1 MDCKEKENKKQKYK
15 EKISNL
21 TSNQMNLIHDYTENE
36 MRKLKLIC
44 NPIIA
49 SKHLPNFLNDDIYS
63 DALNVLLES
72 VVSFDES
79 KGVPFQKYL
88 EGNIGKSSWQWS
100 RDSRRLKRCNVQYGA
115 NGKPLKDENGNFVI
129 IPNESLDADNDDGI
143 DLVEKVSSDFNID
156 DEVNVLGENITKY
169 MNSLGDIE
177 KKIAEM
183 FMNGYSSKE
192 IKEDLGISS
201 KQYSEYLADMK
212 SYDKKKLLKIDGDM
226 YSKEEPQM
234 NTKPMTSEKT
244 KNTSYSIE
252 SISKKL
258 NRYKLRADHPLQRHS
273 GQWNSITKSEL
284 VSDVLQG
291 NSLTPIIISE
301 EIKDNVVM
309 HWIID
314 GKQRCTN
321 LDDFLNDGFV
331 ISKKIQRR
339 MIPYQTDKRDEN
351 GNIILNEDGFPIPE
365 VKIFDIGGKKFSQL
379 PEELQDVFK
388 EYQYPVMLNL
398 NCTKKDIAYDIA
410 RFNRCRPMNVAQNGW
425 TGLEET
431 FAEYVDNILK
441 LDFFKPDCDKSS
453 YTLANSKNGSLRRMI
468 VESIITSN
476 YIDNFDKNFR
486 NMCEFL
492 TDTASEG
499 TFIDFYVLIDKLAGI
514 LDSST
519 ASLFTAKDSFLWF
532 ALFNKFTTL
541 GRDDVDFVDFAKEF
555 ISNLHN
561 KEIDGVTFDELNEK
575 GGTKDKCGIKRK
587 ITHLIAL
594 MNEYLGESI
603 IVDETV
609 TEEEL
614 SDFEF
619 VKENVS
625 DDVNEEDFEFY
636 KDMVDDSV
644 KCDTPLYE
652 KCTPALIALM
662 AIACQEEK
670 DTEFESWAGKYAKDN
685 ITFSPSQKVNFMYMK
700 NDFEKYCQSA
710 V

>member
-1 MDCKEKENKKQKYK
+1 MDCKEKENKEQKYK

-129 IPNESLDADNDDGI
+129 IPNASLDADNDDGI
-143 DLVEKVSSDFNID
+143 DLVEKISSDFNID
-156 DEVNVLGENITKY
+156 DEVNVLGENIIKY

-351 GNIILNEDGFPIPE
+351 GNIILNEEGFPIPE

-379 PEELQDVFK
+379 PEELQDIFK

-532 ALFNKFTTL
+532 ALFNKFITL
-541 GRDDVDFVDFAKEF
+541 GRDDADFVDFAKEF
-555 ISNLHN
+555 ISNLHS
-561 KEIDGVTFDELNEK
+561 KEINGVTFDELNEK

-625 DDVNEEDFEFY
+625 DNVNEEDFEFY
-636 KDMVDDSV
+636 KDLVDDSV

>member
-1 MDCKEKENKKQKYK
+1 MDCKEKENKEQKYK

-36 MRKLKLIC
+36 MRKIKLIC

-49 SKHLPNFLNDDIYS
+49 SKHIPNFLNDDIYS

-129 IPNESLDADNDDGI
+129 IPNASLDADNDDGI

-226 YSKEEPQM
+226 HSKEEPQM

-244 KNTSYSIE
+244 KNTSYFIE

-351 GNIILNEDGFPIPE
+351 GNIILNEEGFPIPE

-431 FAEYVDNILK
+431 FAE
-441 LDFFKPDCDKSS
+441 
-453 YTLANSKNGSLRRMI
+453 
-468 VESIITSN
+468 
-476 YIDNFDKNFR
+476 
-486 NMCEFL
+486 
-492 TDTASEG
+492 
-499 TFIDFYVLIDKLAGI
+499 
-514 LDSST
+514 
-519 ASLFTAKDSFLWF
+519 
-532 ALFNKFTTL
+532 
-541 GRDDVDFVDFAKEF
+541 
-555 ISNLHN
+555 
-561 KEIDGVTFDELNEK
+561 
-575 GGTKDKCGIKRK
+575 
-587 ITHLIAL
+587 
-594 MNEYLGESI
+594 
-603 IVDETV
+603 
-609 TEEEL
+609 
-614 SDFEF
+614 
-619 VKENVS
+619 
-625 DDVNEEDFEFY
+625 
-636 KDMVDDSV
+636 
-644 KCDTPLYE
+644 
-652 KCTPALIALM
+652 
-662 AIACQEEK
+662 
-670 DTEFESWAGKYAKDN
+670 
-685 ITFSPSQKVNFMYMK
+685 
-700 NDFEKYCQSA
+700 
-710 V
+710 

>member
-1 MDCKEKENKKQKYK
+1 MDCKEKEKKEQQYK
-15 EKISNL
+15 EKVKNL
-21 TSNQMNLIHDYTENE
+21 TSEQLNLIKTYTENE
-36 MRKLKLIC
+36 MRQLKQIC

-49 SKHLPNFLNDDIYS
+49 KKHLPNFLNDDIYS
-63 DALNVLLES
+63 DAQNVLLES
-72 VVSFDES
+72 VISFDES

-115 NGKPLKDENGNFVI
+115 DGKPLKDADGNNII
-129 IPNESLDADNDDGI
+129 IPNASLDAENDEGI
-143 DLVEKVSSDFNID
+143 DVVEKIASNFDIDSEAQIFGDNIIKYMD
-156 DEVNVLGENITKY
+156 SLGECQ
-169 MNSLGDIE
+169 

-183 FMNGYSSKE
+183 LMNGYSSKE
-192 IKEDLGISS
+192 IKEDLGLSS

-212 SYDKKKLLKIDGDM
+212 SYDKKKLLRINNDICN
-226 YSKEEPQM
+226 KEENPM
-234 NTKPMTSEKT
+234 DVKPMTSEKT

-252 SISKKL
+252 AISKKL

-273 GQWNSITKSEL
+273 GQWNGITKSEL

-301 EIKDNVVM
+301 EIKGNIVM

-331 ISKKIQRR
+331 ISKKVQRY
-339 MIPYQTDKRDEN
+339 MIPYQTDKRDDD
-351 GNIILNEDGFPIPE
+351 GNIILNEEGFPIPE
-365 VKIFDIGGKKFSQL
+365 VKEFDIRGKKFSQL

-398 NCTKKDIAYDIA
+398 NCTKKDIAYDIT

-431 FAEYVDNILK
+431 FAEFVDNILK
-441 LDFFKPDCDKSS
+441 LDFFKPDCSKSD
-453 YTLANSKNGSLRRMI
+453 YTVTNNKNGSLRRMI
-468 VESIITSN
+468 IEAIITSN

-492 TDTASEG
+492 TENANDG
-499 TFIDFYVLIDKLAGI
+499 TFIDFYVLIDRLANV

-519 ASLFTAKDSFLWF
+519 ASLFNAKDSFLWF
-532 ALFNKFTTL
+532 ALFDKFTTM
-541 GRDDVDFVDFAKEF
+541 GRDDSEFSGFAKEF
-555 ISNLHN
+555 VTNLHS
-561 KEIDGVTFDELNEK
+561 KEIDGITFDELNGQ
-575 GGTKDKCGIKRK
+575 GGTKNKCWIRKK
-587 ITHLIAL
+587 ITHLVTL
-594 MNEYLGESI
+594 MNEYFGESI
-603 IVDETV
+603 IVDETI
-609 TEEEL
+609 TEEDIT
-614 SDFEF
+614 DFEF

>member
-1 MDCKEKENKKQKYK
+1 MDCKEKENKEQKYK

-129 IPNESLDADNDDGI
+129 IPNASLDADNDDGI

-226 YSKEEPQM
+226 HSKEEPQM

-339 MIPYQTDKRDEN
+339 MISYQTDKRDEN